1 MPRLPT
7 HHPTTSP
14 LPLQHVSPRKHSS
27 QVDDEQAATLAARV
41 LSSNKGNVDAAI
53 QQLLLTAVSRS
64 KVGTQTM
71 PPSAAAPPRQQQQQQ
86 QQQLQLQLHTQRQGQ
101 GQEGIV
107 LGQGLE
113 QGLRLGLGQGLGL
126 RVGQAQGQPQGQYS
140 LAPLQRRE
148 LYAGNAG
155 NGTGDRSGGGGGGG
169 FQRLETQALF
179 APQLRPLALARTAS
193 GGSGSFLVRQ
203 DSQGQLLVMQQ
214 MPAVQPQL
222 VSYNQAGMGVG
233 GGSGLG
239 QGFGLDL
246 SQPNFA
252 RGGAPISFGASSVP
266 TLSASQLSADRV
278 SSAAGGG
285 GLRRQPS
292 VVQAL
297 QRQSSL
303 TGVQVHDVF
312 GGQGAGLN
320 ALVSMPTAVRLVPI
334 GQQGLGPLAAQLRH
348 QQQQRQLQQFQY

>member
-1 MPRLPT
+1 M
-7 HHPTTSP
+7 
-14 LPLQHVSPRKHSS
+14 
-27 QVDDEQAATLAARV
+27 
-41 LSSNKGNVDAAI
+41 
-53 QQLLLTAVSRS
+53 
-64 KVGTQTM
+64 
-71 PPSAAAPPRQQQQQQ
+71 
-86 QQQLQLQLHTQRQGQ
+86 
-101 GQEGIV
+101 
-107 LGQGLE
+107 LGQGLG
-113 QGLRLGLGQGLGL
+113 QGLRLGLGQGQGL
-126 RVGQAQGQPQGQYS
+126 RVGQPQGQPQGQYS
-140 LAPLQRRE
+140 LASLQRGE
-148 LYAGNAG
+148 VYAGNAG
-155 NGTGDRSGGGGGGG
+155 SGAGDRGGGGGGG
-169 FQRLETQALF
+169 SFQRLETQALF

-203 DSQGQLLVMQQ
+203 DSLGQLLVMQQ
-214 MPAVQPQL
+214 LPAAQPQL
-222 VSYNQAGMGVG
+222 VSYSQAGMGVG
-233 GGSGLG
+233 GGSSLG

-303 TGVQVHDVF
+303 TGVQTHDAF
-312 GGQGAGLN
+312 GGLGAGLN
-320 ALVSMPTAVRLVPI
+320 ALGSMPTAVRLVPM
-334 GQQGLGPLAAQLRH
+334 GQQGGLGPLAAQLRQ